1 MERRPE
7 RTGIRTKA
15 LELGIKFA
23 EMYSKNLK
31 TKYRVKIYAYLPKP
45 RVIKQL
51 IEYAESFSS
60 FIDYVDKPIPQRGS
74 SLRSINFYFQGSNEN
89 MW

>member
-15 LELGIKFA
+15 LVLGIKFA
-23 EMYSKNLK
+23 DMYSKNLK
-31 TKYRVKIYAYLPKP
+31 TKYRVKIYAYKAPTGSMKLL
-45 RVIKQL
+45 Q
-51 IEYAESFSS
+51 EYVKGFSS
-60 FIDYVDKPIPQRGS
+60 FIEFVDKPLDQRGT